1 MSGIAEIHTD
11 ATLQPGKLELL
22 AAWLPGQSWFE
33 GTAGD
38 LARVASF
45 RFVDP
50 DGEVGIETMLVKS
63 GELTY
68 QVPLT
73 YRSEPLDE
81 ADSFLVGTLE
91 HSVLGKRW
99 VYDAVGDPVYAAELF
114 RVIHEGDTEADL
126 SAGEKSM
133 TAAGSG
139 IVRVSN
145 AASEAARIIR
155 VLDGG
160 HVPGGR
166 TPLGTLTGSWTDG
179 GAAHEEILAIVR

>member
-11 ATLQPGKLELL
+11 ATLQPSKLELL
-22 AAWLPGQSWFE
+22 GTWLPGQSWFE
-33 GTAGD
+33 GTADD

-50 DGEVGIETMLVKS
+50 DGEGGIETMLVKS
-63 GELTY
+63 GGVTY

-73 YRSEPLDE
+73 YRFEPLDE
-81 ADSFLVGTLE
+81 ADDYLVGTLD

-114 RVIHEGDTEADL
+114 RVMHEGDTEADL
-126 SAGEKSM
+126 SAGEKTM

-139 IVRVSN
+139 IVQVSN

-155 VLDGG
+155 VLDGN

-166 TPLGTLTGSWTDG
+166 TPLGTLTGTWTDDG
-179 GAAHEEILAIVR
+179 EHEEILAIVR